1 MMERRGGGMD
11 HRSLQRA
18 SQKIRLYMGKMAGKT
33 ILLPIRKQT
42 VPFLRRFVSK
52 MGRSLFSKMAF

>member
-1 MMERRGGGMD
+1 MD